1 MNRNYYA
8 SVGGSVNT
16 SKTGWDAHLNGNW
29 GMKAALLAIVV
40 LTMAGTA
47 LHFAGA
53 GSNGLAKASGPNSAA
68 HSAHSS
74 TSLSLP
80 LFFEPNQGQTDSRVK
95 FLARGAGYGLF
106 LTGDE
111 AVLSL
116 QQTSRVETR
125 LAASKAGTQKPT
137 ASVIRMRLDGTNST
151 TNIHGTQP
159 LPGKSNYFIGNDPS
173 KWHRGIPQFGG
184 VEYQSVYPGID
195 LVYYGNQQ
203 QLEYDFRV
211 APGADPNQIALT
223 FKGASAHLDSGDLV
237 LSTAGGD
244 VRFRAPH
251 IYQPGTVV
259 ESAKTEGANTGRNE
273 KAIAGSFRQLAG
285 NRIGFTVGPY
295 DHSRELVIDPI
306 LSYSTFLGGGGEV
319 CPTAGATPDQGC
331 PQVAVDASNNIYV
344 AGSTQSAAFPVTAGA
359 LQSSLAP
366 GATQNI
372 FIAVINTSATGL
384 SQLLFATYLGGEG
397 IDSLAGIGVDPIPS
411 FPTINIYVAGTTTST
426 NFPITSSNAFQQSAA
441 FGPNQTHGFLS
452 TINVAP
458 GSSGNTFTL
467 KYSTFLAGNASNS
480 NTTENDVV
488 TGLAVDSSF
497 NAYVTGTTTSTD
509 VITGFPSTPNAFQIC
524 PFEPAQA
531 GGNPC
536 PVTTGPPQFFASKIN
551 TAGSGTASMLY
562 STYFGGG
569 YTDDPKN
576 VVVTGGGIAVDPSA
590 NNANNTNVNMYF
602 TGTTNMPGGTG
613 PNGEFGF
620 PLFNSWQSCLNQSG
634 VISGCVASTNTDAIL
649 VKLNPNLN
657 QPNAPPVYSTYLGGS
672 GTDNGIAV
680 GVDTSSNAYVTGST
694 ASNDWACNTGN
705 TCILGPYQSYTGTNG
720 HTNAYIAKVGNEG
733 NVLFPLN
740 FFTYIGGSGPDSG
753 QAIAVDSIG
762 TAHVAG
768 STQSADLPVVNPLQ
782 PPTSSYNG
790 GVYGLNGDAFVA
802 LISTT
807 PTSSGPFPGDY
818 LSYLGGSGLDQGT
831 GIALDVFDNAYVAG
845 TTASSNFPTA
855 NALQGYNAPQNA
867 FVSVLGATSKL
878 VVSSGNGS
886 PSPSPLPAGTQ
897 GTFTFN
903 ITNNGPDPASDV
915 IFQANVP
922 ISGLASLPTASVS
935 SGAGSCSQALG
946 STLVCT
952 IGTLAVSAVAQ
963 VQVFVTPQSPAVGL
977 APQISVSGQAIAN
990 GTDVS
995 NTWGQSAFITDFAI
1009 IASPSSQTV
1018 QNGQLATFNV
1028 AVSADYAL
1036 GYNATVSLT
1045 QSSSPPMVTSPAPT
1059 FIINPVTV
1067 AGTTAAQTQLNI
1079 QTVARPVT
1087 TGGLFRRTSFY
1098 AAWLPIGGLSLIGL
1112 GVGASRKRRLVLAG
1126 IALGLVGGLL
1136 LLQPACGSSS
1146 NPTTTTGGTAA
1157 GQYTITITGSAST
1170 GASHQTI
1177 VTLNVT

>member
-1 MNRNYYA
+1 MNK
-8 SVGGSVNT
+8 SE
-16 SKTGWDAHLNGNW
+16 TGWDADSNGNW
-29 GMKAALLAIVV
+29 GMKVALLAIVV
-40 LTMAGTA
+40 LAVAGTA
-47 LHFAGA
+47 LRFAGA
-53 GSNGLAKASGPNSAA
+53 GSNGLAQASGP
-68 HSAHSS
+68 HTSAHPAPSS

-80 LFFEPNQGQTDSRVK
+80 LFFEPNQGQTDRRVK

-116 QQTSRVETR
+116 QR
-125 LAASKAGTQKPT
+125 AATKGSPSV
-137 ASVIRMRLDGTNST
+137 ASVVRMRLDGTDSAASV
-151 TNIHGTQP
+151 HGTQP
-159 LPGKSNYFIGNDPS
+159 LPGKSNYFIGNDRS
-173 KWHRGIPQFGG
+173 KWRRGIPQFGG

-195 LVYYGNQQ
+195 LVYYGNQR

-211 APGADPNQIALT
+211 APGADPNQIALS

-237 LSTAGGD
+237 LATAGGN

-251 IYQPGTVV
+251 IYQPGADV
-259 ESAKTEGANTGRNE
+259 EPANKEGANTGKNE
-273 KAIAGSFRQLAG
+273 KTIAGGFRQLAG
-285 NRIGFTVGPY
+285 NKIGFTVGPY
-295 DHSRELVIDPI
+295 DRSRELVIDPI

-331 PQVAVDASNNIYV
+331 PQVAVDASDNIYI

-359 LQSSLAP
+359 LQSSLAGP
-366 GATQNI
+366 QNI
-372 FIAVINTSATGL
+372 FIATINTSASGL
-384 SQLLFATYLGGEG
+384 SQLLFATYLGGSG
-397 IDSLAGIGVDPIPS
+397 TDSLAGLAVDPGSGTS
-411 FPTINIYVAGTTTST
+411 FPNINMYVAGTTTSAD
-426 NFPITSSNAFQQSAA
+426 FPTTSTNAFQPTAT

-458 GSSGNTFTL
+458 GSPNTFTL
-467 KYSTFLAGNASNS
+467 TYSTYLAGNASNG
-480 NTTENDVV
+480 NLTENDIV

-536 PVTTGPPQFFASKIN
+536 PVTTGPPQFFASKTN
-551 TAGSGTASMLY
+551 TAGSGAASMLY

-569 YTDDPKN
+569 YPANATA
-576 VVVTGGGIAVDPSA
+576 TGGGIAVDPSA
-590 NNANNTNVNMYF
+590 NNANNTNVDMYF
-602 TGTTNMPGGTG
+602 TGTTNMLGGTG

-620 PLFNSWQSCLNQSG
+620 PLVNSWQSCLNQSG
-634 VISGCVASTNTDAIL
+634 VISGCVASTNSDAIL

-672 GTDNGIAV
+672 GIDKGIAV
-680 GVDTSSNAYVTGST
+680 AVDSSSNAYVTGST
-694 ASNDWACNTGN
+694 ASSDWACNTSN
-705 TCILGPYQSYTGTNG
+705 TCITGPFTYDNGGGATGV
-720 HTNAYIAKVGNEG
+720 TNAFVAKVGNLG

-762 TAHVAG
+762 TVHVAG
-768 STQSADLPVVNPLQ
+768 STQSGNLPVVNPI
-782 PPTSSYNG
+782 TGFYNG
-790 GVYGLNGDAFVA
+790 GASGGGGDAFVA

-807 PTSSGPFPGDY
+807 MPTTSGPTAGDY
-818 LSYLGGSGLDQGT
+818 LTYLGGSGADEAT
-831 GIALDVFDNAYVAG
+831 GIALDVFNNAYVVG
-845 TTASSNFPTA
+845 TTGSANFPTV
-855 NALQGYNAPQNA
+855 NPLQGYNAPQNA
-867 FVSVLGATSKL
+867 FVTKLGSTSNI
-878 VVSSGNGS
+878 VTTIGSGS

-903 ITNNGPDPASDV
+903 IENMGPDPASNV
-915 IFQANVP
+915 LFQANVP
-922 ISGLASLPTASVS
+922 TSGIANLPTANVS
-935 SGAGSCSQALG
+935 SGVGSCSQALG
-946 STLVCT
+946 STIVCT
-952 IGTLAVSAVAQ
+952 IGTLAVNASAQ
-963 VQVFVTPQSPAVGL
+963 VEVFLTPQSPAVG
-977 APQISVSGQAIAN
+977 AHPQIGVSGQASAN
-990 GTDVS
+990 GGPFGGSV
-995 NTWGQSAFITDFAI
+995 GQSVYITDFG
-1009 IASPSSQTV
+1009 IAAAPSSQTV
-1018 QNGQLATFNV
+1018 QNGQLATFNI
-1028 AVSADYAL
+1028 AVGAVYAL

-1112 GVGASRKRRLVLAG
+1112 GVGASRKRRRVLAG
-1126 IALGLVGGLL
+1126 IALGLVGGLI

-1146 NPTTTTGGTAA
+1146 NPTATTGGTAA

>member
-1 MNRNYYA
+1 M
-8 SVGGSVNT
+8 
-16 SKTGWDAHLNGNW
+16 
-29 GMKAALLAIVV
+29 
-40 LTMAGTA
+40 
-47 LHFAGA
+47 
-53 GSNGLAKASGPNSAA
+53 
-68 HSAHSS
+68 
-74 TSLSLP
+74 
-80 LFFEPNQGQTDSRVK
+80 
-95 FLARGAGYGLF
+95 
-106 LTGDE
+106 
-111 AVLSL
+111 
-116 QQTSRVETR
+116 
-125 LAASKAGTQKPT
+125 
-137 ASVIRMRLDGTNST
+137 
-151 TNIHGTQP
+151 
-159 LPGKSNYFIGNDPS
+159 
-173 KWHRGIPQFGG
+173 
-184 VEYQSVYPGID
+184 
-195 LVYYGNQQ
+195 
-203 QLEYDFRV
+203 
-211 APGADPNQIALT
+211 
-223 FKGASAHLDSGDLV
+223 
-237 LSTAGGD
+237 
-244 VRFRAPH
+244 
-251 IYQPGTVV
+251 
-259 ESAKTEGANTGRNE
+259 
-273 KAIAGSFRQLAG
+273 
-285 NRIGFTVGPY
+285 GPY
-295 DHSRELVIDPI
+295 DRSRELVIDPV

-359 LQSSLAP
+359 LQSSPAGP
-366 GATQNI
+366 QNI
-372 FIAVINTSATGL
+372 FIATINTSATGL
-384 SQLLFATYLGGEG
+384 SQLLFATYLGGSG
-397 IDSLAGIGVDPIPS
+397 TDSLAGIAVDPIPS
-411 FPTINIYVAGTTTST
+411 FPNINIYVAGTTTSS
-426 NFPITSSNAFQQSAA
+426 NFPTTASNAFQPTAT

-458 GSSGNTFTL
+458 GSPNTFTL
-467 KYSTFLAGNASNS
+467 TYSTFLAGNASNG
-480 NTTENDVV
+480 NLTENDTV

-497 NAYVTGTTTSTD
+497 NAYVAGTTTSTD

-551 TAGSGTASMLY
+551 TAGSGAASMLY

-569 YTDDPKN
+569 YPANAT
-576 VVVTGGGIAVDPSA
+576 VTGGGIAVDPSA

-602 TGTTNMPGGTG
+602 TGTTNMLGGTG

-620 PLFNSWQSCLNQSG
+620 PLVNSWQSCLNQSG
-634 VISGCVASTNTDAIL
+634 VTSGCTASTNTDAIL

-672 GTDNGIAV
+672 GNDNGIAV
-680 GVDTSSNAYVTGST
+680 AVDTSSNAYVTGST
-694 ASNDWACNTGN
+694 ASSDWACNTGN
-705 TCILGPYQSYTGTNG
+705 TCITGPF
-720 HTNAYIAKVGNEG
+720 AYGGATDAFVAKVGNEG

-740 FFTYIGGSGPDSG
+740 FFTYIGGSGSDSG

-768 STQSADLPVVNPLQ
+768 STQSGNLPVVNPLQ
-782 PPTSSYNG
+782 PSKIPPSSYNG
-790 GVYGLNGDAFVA
+790 GVYGGNGDAFVA

-807 PTSSGPFPGDY
+807 MPTTTGAPPGDY

-845 TTASSNFPTA
+845 ATGSANFPTA
-855 NALQGYNAPQNA
+855 NALQGFNAPQNA
-867 FVSVLGATSKL
+867 FVSVLGATSTL
-878 VVSSGNGS
+878 VVSAGSGS

-903 ITNNGPDPASDV
+903 ITNTGPDPASDV

-922 ISGLASLPTASVS
+922 TSGLASLPTASVS

-946 STLVCT
+946 TMIVCT
-952 IGTLAVSAVAQ
+952 VGTLAVNAVAQ
-963 VQVFVTPQSPAVGL
+963 VEVFVTPQSPAVGP
-977 APQISVSGQAIAN
+977 APQVPVSGQAIAN
-990 GTDVS
+990 GIDAS
-995 NTWGQSAFITDFAI
+995 NTLGQSAPITDFAI
-1009 IASPSSQTV
+1009 VASPSSQTV

-1045 QSSSPPMVTSPAPT
+1045 QSASPPMVTSPAPT
-1059 FIINPVTV
+1059 FVINPVTV

-1079 QTVARPVT
+1079 QTVARPIT
-1087 TGGLFRRTSFY
+1087 TGGLFRRTSLY
-1098 AAWLPIGGLSLIGL
+1098 AAWLPIGGLSLIGF
-1112 GVGASRKRRLVLAG
+1112 GVGASRKRRRVLAG
-1126 IALGLVGGLL
+1126 IALGLVGGLI

-1170 GASHQTI
+1170 GASHQTL